1 MATVERVSGLVHGFG
16 VLITVTR
23 CRHFISLVLACCLPI
38 AVGCGGRTFS
48 IVPVTGSVLY
58 EDGTPIPAEGF
69 KLKFV
74 PQAESPDG
82 KSFPRVATAL
92 VDSEGKFDGAT
103 SYKYL
108 DGVTGGESIVFL
120 VLGDTKR
127 GAELVPAEYLSPK
140 TSPLTIDTGQSRTI
154 EIRVPR
160 P

>member
-1 MATVERVSGLVHGFG
+1 MAKTERVSGLVHGFG
-16 VLITVTR
+16 VLITVAAR
-23 CRHFISLVLACCLPI
+23 RHFIGLVLVGCLPI
-38 AVGCGGRTFS
+38 AVGCGGRTFG
-48 IVPVTGSVLY
+48 IAPIAGSLLY

-92 VDSEGKFDGAT
+92 VDAAGGFDGAT
-103 SYKYL
+103 SYQYL
-108 DGVTGGESIVFL
+108 DGVIKGESIVYLNF
-120 VLGDTKR
+120 GDRKR

-140 TSPLTIDTGQSRTI
+140 TSPLRIDTSESRTI
-154 EIRVPR
+154 ELRVPR